1 MLSMK
6 PTMLSKNVHKEIRL
20 GSESGTGFGPLTLQH
35 FVHPGIHQVT
45 SDRILPR

>member
-6 PTMLSKNVHKEIRL
+6 RIMLSKNVPKEIRQ
-20 GSESGTGFGPLTLQH
+20 GSESGTGFGPLALQH

-45 SDRILPR
+45 SDRILSR